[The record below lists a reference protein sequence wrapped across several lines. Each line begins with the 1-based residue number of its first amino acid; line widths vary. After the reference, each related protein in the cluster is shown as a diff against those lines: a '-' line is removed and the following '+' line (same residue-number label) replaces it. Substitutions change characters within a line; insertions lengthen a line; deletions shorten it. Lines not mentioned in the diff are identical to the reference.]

1 MPITYLYFPETKGL
15 ELEDVDRLFAK
26 EGSDVAAS
34 IDIETAR
41 RLSAAPTAED
51 QEKVAEV
58 SRFEETPR
66 QKV

>member
-1 MPITYLYFPETKGL
+1 M
-15 ELEDVDRLFAK
+15 DRLFAK

-34 IDIETAR
+34 IDIETVR
-41 RLSAAPTAED
+41 RLSTAPTTEN

-58 SRFEETPR
+58 SRFEENEG